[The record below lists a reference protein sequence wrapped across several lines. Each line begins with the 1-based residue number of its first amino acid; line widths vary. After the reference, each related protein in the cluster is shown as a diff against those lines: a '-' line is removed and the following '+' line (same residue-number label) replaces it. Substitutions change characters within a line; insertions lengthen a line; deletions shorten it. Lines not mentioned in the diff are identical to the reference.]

1 MIQLWI
7 FFQKVLEAL
16 KPKRTKLG
24 TPHANQLVTDASL
37 VRESENEIHLTVEIE
52 VLQFTLQQKFK
63 KEMFQEPKSG
73 MHAKLENMAKV
84 SYRAELKAV
93 LDDDQKTEESLDTP
107 LKRFVLMSF
116 YNFLQHLL

>member
-1 MIQLWI
+1 M
-7 FFQKVLEAL
+7 
-16 KPKRTKLG
+16 G

-52 VLQFTLQQKFK
+52 VLQFTLQQKFEEK
-63 KEMFQEPKSG
+63 MFQEPKSG

-93 LDDDQKTEESLDTP
+93 LDDDHQKAEESLDIP
-107 LKRFVLMSF
+107 SKRFVLILTS
-116 YNFLQHLL
+116 

>member
-1 MIQLWI
+1 M
-7 FFQKVLEAL
+7 LEAL

-24 TPHANQLVTDASL
+24 TPHANQLVTDATL
-37 VRESENEIHLTVEIE
+37 VRESENEVHLTVEIE

-63 KEMFQEPKSG
+63 NKMFQEPKSG

-93 LDDDQKTEESLDTP
+93 LDDDYQKTEDSLDTP
-107 LKRFVLMSF
+107 LKRFVLTSVSF
-116 YNFLQHLL
+116 FFLRRLR